1 MVVTGMITSHI
12 PGAAAFTLS
21 PLPPA
26 GVHILN
32 NDKVR
37 KNAFVLRCLQ
47 WTTFIERTFST
58 ENETDR

>member
-1 MVVTGMITSHI
+1 MREGGREAYFSSSSNV
-12 PGAAAFTLS
+12 
-21 PLPPA
+21 A

-32 NDKVR
+32 NDKAR

-58 ENETDR
+58 DTESERWVT